1 LSLTAARRVAISPAL
16 LAAGLLLVGA
26 ADAIVLG
33 LTTGYFGAGYNS
45 PALRGVTAVAGF
57 VAGGA
62 VLDTFLL
69 TAVFA
74 VAVQVGRVFRLD
86 GIPRLAFASAL
97 TLFLPVAFDVVSH
110 RLHRVF
116 GQVLGFDA
124 MIQLAG
130 GHLGDAALE
139 ALTEAPAAALL
150 LVFGLLAISG
160 AVRLARRSDLQ
171 RRGRLELLP
180 PSRTGL
186 VSLLVA
192 SAVGGGA
199 ILTAAATHAP
209 VLSYGFDHKAS
220 GQLLGLVIRLAT
232 DIDRDGF
239 GLLSR
244 PPDVAPLDAS
254 RHPFAVELPAN
265 GIDENGVGGDL
276 PDRFQP
282 QQPAPVP
289 DRLGPRRPSFLLVFL
304 ESFRGD
310 LVGRRLRGRE
320 VTPVLN
326 RLAREGASSDRTYAH
341 TPLTWPSRA
350 QLFQG
355 RVSATPGARTLIDDF
370 HDLGYRVGYFS
381 GQNDLHGGSDAL
393 VGFERADA
401 FYDARADRNRRTS
414 RTALPV
420 SLQVS
425 ASSVLEQVRAYLDAT
440 AGDPKPLF
448 LYVNLVDNHYPYH
461 HDGIDRLLDVDPVTR
476 SEIRPENAQRV
487 FETYLQASAH
497 VDRAIGELVALWGER
512 MGEAPLLVT
521 ADHGQS
527 FYEDGVLGHGQSL
540 DANQS
545 RVPLI
550 LLGIGG
556 TWPEPL
562 GLADLRGLLLSHLFE
577 APGRAR
583 FAVDPARRVFQYVG
597 PLERPYLVGLR
608 GWDRSANWAFSKS
621 EGHEADDAGAGIR
634 DAEELLPVFWT
645 WERWQ
650 AERLGAAP
658 QR

>member
-1 LSLTAARRVAISPAL
+1 MPLTAARRVGSGPAL
-16 LAAGLLLVGA
+16 LAAGLFVVGA

-45 PALRGVTAVAGF
+45 PVLRGATAIGAF
-57 VAGGA
+57 VAAGA

-69 TAVFA
+69 TSVFA
-74 VAVQVGRVFRLD
+74 TAVQVGRVFRLQ

-97 TLFLPVAFDVVSH
+97 TLFLPVAFDIVSH

-124 MIQLAG
+124 LIQLAG
-130 GHLGDAALE
+130 GHLGDAVLE
-139 ALTEAPAAALL
+139 ALTEAPATALL
-150 LVFGLLAISG
+150 FGFGLLGIIG
-160 AVRLARRSDLQ
+160 AVRLARRAELR

-199 ILTAAATHAP
+199 ILSAAATHAP

-220 GQLLGLVIRLAT
+220 GKLLGLVIQLAT
-232 DIDRDGF
+232 DVDRDGF
-239 GLLSR
+239 GFLSR
-244 PPDVAPLDAS
+244 PPDVAPFDAS
-254 RHPFAVELPAN
+254 RHPFALEVAGN
-265 GIDENGVGGDL
+265 GIDENGVAGDL
-276 PDRFQP
+276 PDHFQP
-282 QQPAPVP
+282 QPPFPVP
-289 DRLGPRRPSFLLVFL
+289 DRFGPRRPSFLLVFL

-310 LVGRRLRGRE
+310 LVGRRLRDHE
-320 VTPVLN
+320 VTPTLN
-326 RLAREGASSDRTYAH
+326 RLAREGASSDRTFAH

-355 RVSATPGARTLIDDF
+355 RVSPNPGARTLIDDF
-370 HDLGYRVGYFS
+370 HELGYRVGYFS

-401 FYDARADRNRRTS
+401 FYDARADRERRTS

-425 ASSVLEQVRAYLDAT
+425 ASRVLEQVRAYLDAT
-440 AGDPKPLF
+440 VGDPKPLF

-461 HDGIDRLLDVDPVTR
+461 HDGIDRLLDVEPVTR

-497 VDRAIGELVALWGER
+497 VDHAIGELVALWGER
-512 MGEAPLLVT
+512 MGDAPLLIT

-527 FYEDGVLGHGQSL
+527 FYEDGLLGHGQSL
-540 DANQS
+540 DPNQS

-550 LLGIGG
+550 SAGIGG

-562 GLADLRGLLLSHLFE
+562 GLADLRGLLLTHLFE

-583 FAVDPARRVFQYVG
+583 FAVDPTRRVFQYVG
-597 PLERPYLVGLR
+597 QLERPYMVGLR
-608 GWDRSANWAFSKS
+608 AWDRSASWAFATS
-621 EGHEADDAGAGIR
+621 ESRKTDNR
-634 DAEELLPVFWT
+634 DEPELLTALWT
-645 WERWQ
+645 WEWWQ
-650 AERLGAAP
+650 AERPGTESEHRP
-658 QR
+658 EE